1 MGQMLRDAEPAWDR
15 RVACHSEG
23 SGTGANPHTG
33 EDQRKIGRRG
43 ASRLRICLPAKV
55 DTITGRAPGVIHD
68 LSQSGA
74 RLRLQSVPRAG
85 ADVVITIGSLEAF
98 GTVVWAN
105 DNFIGLKFYD
115 PLSLQQVLDVRAE
128 AEKLPATQRREL
140 SEAGQGWCLGT
151 FANKARR

>member
-1 MGQMLRDAEPAWDR
+1 MDQMLRDAEPAWDR
-15 RVACHSEG
+15 RGSLHPQGCDTGPSPHS
-23 SGTGANPHTG
+23 G

-43 ASRLRICLPAKV
+43 ASRLRICLPARL
-55 DTITGRAPGVIHD
+55 DTITGRTPGVIHD

-85 ADVVITIGSLEAF
+85 ADVVITIGRLEAF
-98 GTVVWAN
+98 ATVVWAN

-128 AEKLPATQRREL
+128 AEKLPASQRREL
-140 SEAGQGWCLGT
+140 SDAGQLWCQGR
-151 FANKARR
+151 FAR